1 MAMTFE
7 FRCRSCGQQ
16 HTGLPAWH
24 FGEPVQVYDV
34 PPEERAARV
43 DLTSDGCTIDGREF
57 YVLGL
62 LRSRYPAYPHLGR
75 VALAERGELRALL
88 RPVRGRAPPG
98 GRVVFGWLCNR
109 VPGYPDTL
117 LLKAR
122 LHVRA
127 YPERPWVELEPTEHP
142 LAVDQRAVFTVS
154 VAQKRFP
161 EIPAEDVRTIG
172 SWRRFGADI
181 EPECLTAEDAVTEL
195 LEPLTRNLDCC
206 RAAALG

>member
-7 FRCRSCGQQ
+7 FRCRSCGQP

-24 FGEPVQVYDV
+24 FGEPVQVYNI

-62 LRSRYPAYPHLGR
+62 L
-75 VALAERGELRALL
+75 EI
-88 RPVRGRAPPG
+88 PVRDTPHALTWGVWLSLSEESFERYCVLFEDEHRPAG
-98 GRVVFGWLCNR
+98 ESFFGWLCNR

-142 LAVDQRAVFTVS
+142 LAVDQRQGFS
-154 VAQKRFP
+154 
-161 EIPAEDVRTIG
+161 EE
-172 SWRRFGADI
+172 
-181 EPECLTAEDAVTEL
+181 
-195 LEPLTRNLDCC
+195 
-206 RAAALG
+206 RAAAMAEQLLHRAAP